1 MSNKVN
7 LDLNK
12 LVNFCNVTYNNTEKN
27 LLSNIVSTVPNMHPI
42 AHNNLINPTIIK
54 NINTCKI
61 GNIIDDINKIKSNLL
76 LNEKGIHNKYTF
88 FDLSTVIYQ
97 LGMNNKDDICNTGNE
112 LVLIYPYSFNDTTNN
127 EKWYSLLN
135 SLLIILHDTYTNEL
149 MTTKKE
155 IINTTSELYKKK
167 INNFDNFKHVI
178 QTVGNI
184 SNVNII
190 VLDSITDCTVYNNSQ
205 NNNSQNN
212 NSQNNK
218 YIVLINILE
227 NYYPVF
233 NFDHKYYTNKSLFIT
248 HLLSIGTKYD
258 SHKAVDNTQF
268 YEVATNEDFSLYIS
282 EVGPNKKEVIKK
294 EDSDKKK
301 KKKKNIFIKD
311 DEDKDKANDKTNNSI
326 SKHGIDKDDDVV
338 FNKVEPINYVE
349 LKKMFKSS
357 SKLDEI
363 QAIAL
368 KLNISIIS
376 GSTKDGKPKNRVK
389 NDIVND
395 ITNLFNNIIT

>member
-12 LVNFCNVTYNNTEKN
+12 LVNFCQATYNNTEKN
-27 LLSNIVSTVPNMHPI
+27 LLSNIVSTVPTS

-61 GNIIDDINKIKSNLL
+61 GNISDDINKIKSNLL

-88 FDLSTVIYQ
+88 FDLNTVIYQ

-112 LVLIYPYSFNDTTNN
+112 LVLIYPYIFNDATND

-135 SLLIILHDTYTNEL
+135 SLLITLHDTYINEI
-149 MTTKKE
+149 MTIKKE
-155 IINTTSELYKKK
+155 IINTTSDLYKKK

-178 QTVGNI
+178 QTIGNI

-190 VLDSITDCTVYNNSQ
+190 VLDSITDCTVYINNGQ
-205 NNNSQNN
+205 NNNG
-212 NSQNNK
+212 K
-218 YIVLINILE
+218 YVVLINILE

-258 SHKAVDNTQF
+258 SHKIVENTQF
-268 YEVATNEDFSLYIS
+268 CEVATNEDFSLYIS

-294 EDSDKKK
+294 EVNKKEVNKKEDSDKKK

-311 DEDKDKANDKTNNSI
+311 DEEKVNN
-326 SKHGIDKDDDVV
+326 GIDKKNIDNVGKDDVV
-338 FNKVEPINYVE
+338 FNKIEPINYAE
-349 LKKMFKSS
+349 LKKLFKSA

-368 KLNISIIS
+368 KLNIPIVS

-395 ITNLFNNIIT
+395 INMLFNNIIM

>member
-1 MSNKVN
+1 
-7 LDLNK
+7 
-12 LVNFCNVTYNNTEKN
+12 
-27 LLSNIVSTVPNMHPI
+27 MHPI